1 MLVENS
7 RINNKKS
14 VMKLKTTQRLLFC
27 LILTIGHITSVSA
40 VTDAE
45 LEALEKQIERQEAQ
59 DQQHKAKLE
68 KQRLEDARRQAE
80 NKAEEKRKK
89 EAEQKWLTEL
99 ENQRQ
104 QEQLQL
110 EADMKQQREAQSAE
124 TARKQ
129 QEQEK
134 RSKYNL
140 LISDA
145 ERASENK
152 DYDRAEDKYNQ
163 ALVLYPDD
171 NQALAGKES
180 NQKLINACDNAVGSW
195 DWFHG
200 GNTNIHADG
209 TIDGTWMVFSNTGTW
224 ECKDPAKRLV
234 VLRWKVGGWIDNL
247 FLSDDG
253 NELKGKNQHGSDVS
267 GIKK

>member
-1 MLVENS
+1 MDS
-7 RINNKKS
+7 MKS
-14 VMKLKTTQRLLFC
+14 KMP
-27 LILTIGHITSVSA
+27 LILFSILILLVGYLPNVQA

-45 LEALEKQIERQEAQ
+45 LEALEKQIEQQETKE
-59 DQQHKAKLE
+59 QQHKAELKKKRLDDARQQAE
-68 KQRLEDARRQAE
+68 KQ
-80 NKAEEKRKK
+80 AEEERKK
-89 EAEQKWLTEL
+89 EAEQKRLTEM

-110 EADMKQQREAQSAE
+110 EADMKQQREAQLAE

-145 ERASENK
+145 EQASENK

-180 NQKLINACDNAVGSW
+180 IQKLINACDNAVGSW

-224 ECKDPAKRLV
+224 ECQDPAKRLL

-247 FLSDDG
+247 ILSDDG
-253 NELKGKNQHGSDVS
+253 NELKGKNQQGSDVS